1 MQTIFIMV
9 KCELGKTYDVADEL
23 VQSVEQVSEVHSIS
37 GQYDLLVKCY
47 LPQEMDIGHF
57 VASQIQR
64 VRGHQ
69 GHLHD
74 HHVQG
79 VYVREREGRGPVA
92 LASRPTAMISH

>member
-47 LPQEMDIGHF
+47 LPQDMDIGHF

-64 VRGHQ
+64 VAGIK
-69 GHLHD
+69 D
-74 HHVQG
+74 T
-79 VYVREREGRGPVA
+79 YTIITFKA
-92 LASRPTAMISH
+92 FT